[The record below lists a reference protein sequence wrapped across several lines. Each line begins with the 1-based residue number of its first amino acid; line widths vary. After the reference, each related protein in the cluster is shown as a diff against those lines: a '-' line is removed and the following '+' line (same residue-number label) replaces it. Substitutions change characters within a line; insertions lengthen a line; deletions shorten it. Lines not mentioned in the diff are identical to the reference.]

1 MNIEETMPDFRKSL
15 LDADEHLDI
24 KINRF
29 GGSTTPAIM
38 WKAFF
43 LHCTW
48 WHKIWSPSSRYV
60 QNNVVIE
67 VSPPLNGQLNASGL
81 FTTTLTINPE
91 EQLELEN
98 KTLDSAQFFVVAIIE
113 VCLLL
118 VPFLFEVE
126 HIF

>member
-1 MNIEETMPDFRKSL
+1 M
-15 LDADEHLDI
+15 
-24 KINRF
+24 
-29 GGSTTPAIM
+29 
-38 WKAFF
+38 
-43 LHCTW
+43 
-48 WHKIWSPSSRYV
+48 
-60 QNNVVIE
+60 IE

-98 KTLDSAQFFVVAIIE
+98 KILDLAQFFVVAIIE

>member
-1 MNIEETMPDFRKSL
+1 M
-15 LDADEHLDI
+15 
-24 KINRF
+24 
-29 GGSTTPAIM
+29 
-38 WKAFF
+38 
-43 LHCTW
+43 
-48 WHKIWSPSSRYV
+48 
-60 QNNVVIE
+60 IE
-67 VSPPLNGQLNASGL
+67 VSPPLIGQLNASGL

-98 KTLDSAQFFVVAIIE
+98 KTLGSAQFFVVAIIE